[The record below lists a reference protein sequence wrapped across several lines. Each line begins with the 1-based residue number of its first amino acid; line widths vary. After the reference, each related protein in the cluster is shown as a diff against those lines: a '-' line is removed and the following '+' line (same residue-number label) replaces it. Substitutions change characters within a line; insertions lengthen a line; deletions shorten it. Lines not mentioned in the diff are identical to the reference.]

1 MVKLKGEVT
10 VEGKLVSD
18 ATFTA
23 ALVPRVRA
31 PKAEA
36 ASA

>member
-10 VEGKLVSD
+10 VEGKVASE

-23 ALVPRVRA
+23 ALVSRA
-31 PKAEA
+31 KAK
-36 ASA
+36 S